1 MEIWKEVNGYEKY
14 LKVSNYGQVLRLGKS
29 VKHWKG
35 GDSYITEI
43 FAKTSLTKKHKGY
56 KQVKLCVDYSKKS
69 FLVHRLVAEAFIP
82 KVEGKIYIN
91 HIDGNKLNNN
101 VSNLEW
107 CTSKENSIHS
117 VKTGLWKKGV
127 RKKPAP
133 FGFSNETN
141 KPVTLI
147 INELEF
153 ITFTNAKV
161 ASLYIN
167 SNSFTHISAVCN
179 GKRKTAYGYN
189 WKFAK

>member
-82 KVEGKIYIN
+82 NIDDKPVIN
-91 HIDGNKLNNN
+91 HKNGVKTDNR
-101 VSNLEW
+101 VENLEW
-107 CTSKENSIHS
+107 CTISENTIHATRTRLI
-117 VKTGLWKKGV
+117 KTKLTDIQ
-127 RKKPAP
+127 A
-133 FGFSNETN
+133 
-141 KPVTLI
+141 
-147 INELEF
+147 LEIF
-153 ITFTNAKV
+153 
-161 ASLYIN
+161 N
-167 SNSFTHISAVCN
+167 SNLSQRALAEVYNINHTIVWRIKN
-179 GKRKTAYGYN
+179 KKAYRHLWQKHY
-189 WKFAK
+189 